1 MNINTTIAQKNRAE
15 DAIELYGKL
24 LELNPTQLQIVR
36 ARVDQ
41 ILLDQQEIKSLRNQL
56 EILSALLAERSMTS

>member
-1 MNINTTIAQKNRAE
+1 MNTTATVARKTRAE

-41 ILLDQQEIKSLRNQL
+41 ILLDQQEIKNLRKQL
-56 EILSALLAERSMTS
+56 EVLSALLAERST

>member
-1 MNINTTIAQKNRAE
+1 MNTNATVAQKTRAE
-15 DAIELYGKL
+15 DVIELYGKL

-41 ILLDQQEIKSLRNQL
+41 ILLDQQEIKNLRKQL
-56 EILSALLAERSMTS
+56 EVLSALLAECSA

>member
-1 MNINTTIAQKNRAE
+1 MNTNATVAQKNRVE
-15 DAIELYGKL
+15 DVIELYGKL

-41 ILLDQQEIKSLRNQL
+41 ILLDQQEIKNLRKQL
-56 EILSALLAERSMTS
+56 EVLSALLAERSA